1 MGEPRIRFDILA
13 NAEGKEDVAALARE
27 LDKLDEA
34 VDPQAAA
41 QARKLADEIRLLADK
56 RQAVQQFV
64 DQLKRVR
71 EADQAMA
78 SAQEAAQR
86 YGRELAGVNGPTK
99 AFSGQMEKLKDA
111 VKAARLEQQQSTR
124 ELDNA
129 RGTMGRLGL
138 STTDL
143 SGSQAR
149 LNAALQG
156 SKVQVQQLAAGYQQ
170 TAAAASAS
178 AATQATAHR
187 SIGSGITSIS
197 TQLSKLQSLASVAI
211 GGGVFGGLA
220 RDVAQTADAYNNL
233 GARIRIV
240 TGEGQAFTEAFD
252 GVFEIAKRTNTSVE
266 ETGNLFTKLAQAG
279 KELGLSQ
286 QQALGLTETINQAIQ
301 LSGGSADS
309 ARAAIVQ
316 LVQGLQ
322 SGVLRGEE
330 FNSIMEQSPR
340 LSKALAD
347 GLGVTTGELRKM
359 AQQGALT
366 TETVIKALQGQSAA
380 VQREFEQLPPTV
392 GRALQNLST
401 EWTRYVGEVDKA
413 NGISAGAARAIGL
426 LANNLGELGAVLGP
440 IGKTWAAY
448 KALDLS
454 RTFFAQAAAMREQVL
469 VQAAEQSARVAA
481 TSAIV
486 ANTAATAANTVAKT
500 ANAAAAA
507 ASAGAETRAAAASA
521 AATAASVTTG
531 GALRGV
537 LGLLGR
543 FTGAFGLAATAAFLF
558 YDTARDIFKGVGT
571 FIGEGIAKL
580 QGYKDRTD
588 ELTAASEAAAA
599 GARRE
604 AQAQAE
610 SAARRKEAAEAALG
624 LTAQSKA
631 LIGEFDGLIKKGESA
646 SEALGKLSKSLKLD
660 NVEGIQTAITALDA
674 LERKGAITADQLR
687 ETLGDALKG
696 LDLGKFEAQ
705 AIAAFDGTEQGAR
718 RLAAALDAIADES
731 LKRVGTS
738 AAEIATGFNEAAVS
752 AINDVDALARTL
764 DKLGV
769 DSERAGTLLAK
780 ALNKAADAA
789 STEKAV
795 EAVIARLEELGRQG
809 QISGDQ
815 LADGLDKAKRKLDEM
830 QSGVNSLAEA
840 YKTFGIT
847 SREELQRLAEKNRQ
861 AWELIRSDATL
872 SLEQKQAAFKK
883 YAESAIAANGGVAD
897 SMIKNQA
904 HALKLSIDV
913 DKTGKA
919 FGEADGAVGRT
930 TRLVNA
936 LGEEI
941 NKAGERLNQLAAGFN
956 TLASTI
962 ERNKS
967 VQSVLT
973 PSSGNSLA
981 SDGSSVLGPGG
992 GAVSFSSNAGSFTP
1006 PNLPGQ
1012 WVFDHQSW
1020 QLAGGPLPQG
1030 PNDHSFFKRVPGSE
1044 PSGGTPFGGTAG
1056 APASSYGI
1064 RAAPALAPTP
1074 APVTMNITIGSNQ
1087 HTVPAASQSAADALI
1102 KALED
1107 AYKAGGG
1114 P

>member
-1 MGEPRIRFDILA
+1 MAEPKIRFDILA

-170 TAAAASAS
+170 TATAAAASA
-178 AATQATAHR
+178 AKQATAHR
-187 SIGSGITSIS
+187 SIGSGITSLS
-197 TQLSKLQSLASVAI
+197 SQLSKLQSLASVAI

-252 GVFEIAKRTNTSVE
+252 GVFEIAKRTNSSLE

-366 TETVIKALQGQSAA
+366 TETVINALQGQSAA

-413 NGISAGAARAIGL
+413 NGISEGAAKAIGF
-426 LANNLGELGAVLGP
+426 LAEHLNELGQALKFAGLAV
-440 IGKTWAAY
+440 AAY
-448 KALDLS
+448 KALQLAQ
-454 RTFFAQAAAMREQVL
+454 TFFAIGAAARAS
-469 VQAAEQSARVAA
+469 AAAKAQDTAA
-481 TSAIV
+481 LV
-486 ANTAATAANTVAKT
+486 ANTAATHTNTAAKA
-500 ANAAAAA
+500 ANAAASAVA
-507 ASAGAETRAAAASA
+507 AGAANQVATATTA
-521 AATAASVTTG
+521 AATAQAASVGWLTRLG
-531 GALRGV
+531 GV
-537 LGLLGR
+537 LLR
-543 FTGAFGLAATAAFLF
+543 FAGWVGVAVTAVLALKSLFGSSSKAIEENSGTTRDNERAT
-558 YDTARDIFKGVGT
+558 RDN
-571 FIGEGIAKL
+571 AK
-580 QGYKDRTD
+580 
-588 ELTAASEAAAA
+588 
-599 GARRE
+599 
-604 AQAQAE
+604 AQAE
-610 SAARRKEAAEAALG
+610 LAQQARAAAEASLG
-624 LTAQSKA
+624 LTKESKA
-631 LIGEFDGLIKKGESA
+631 LVGAFDGIVKKGESA
-646 SEALGKLSKSLKLD
+646 IAALAKLSESLKLD

-687 ETLGDALKG
+687 DTLGKALKG
-696 LDLGKFEAQ
+696 LDLGTFEAQ
-705 AIAAFDGTEQGAR
+705 ARAAFDGSEQGVH
-718 RLAAALDAIADES
+718 RLAAALDAMADES
-731 LKRVGTS
+731 LRRAGTS
-738 AAEIATGFNEAAVS
+738 ARELATGFSEAATS
-752 AINDVDALARTL
+752 AINDVDVLAQTL
-764 DKLGV
+764 EKLAV
-769 DSERAGTLLAK
+769 DSDTAGRLLAK
-780 ALNKAADAA
+780 AMDKVAEAAT
-789 STEKAV
+789 TEKAV
-795 EAVIARLEELGRQG
+795 KAVIERLEELGKQG
-809 QISGDQ
+809 KISGEQ
-815 LADGLDKAKRKLDEM
+815 LAEGLDKAKKKLDEM
-830 QSGVNSLAEA
+830 KPGINSLAEA

-847 SREELQRLAEKNRQ
+847 SREELKRIAESNRQ
-861 AWELIRSDATL
+861 AWEMIRSDATL

-897 SMIKNQA
+897 STIKNQA
-904 HALKLSIDV
+904 QALKLAIEV
-913 DKTGKA
+913 DKTGKAFVKA
-919 FGEADGAVGRT
+919 FGEADGAVGKT
-930 TRLVNA
+930 TKLVNE

-941 NKAGERLNQLAAGFN
+941 NEAGERINQLAAGFN

-962 ERNKS
+962 ERNKA
-967 VQSVLT
+967 VKSVLT
-973 PSSGNSLA
+973 PTSGNTLA

-992 GAVSFSSNAGSFTP
+992 GAPSFSSEAGSFTP

-1012 WVFDHQSW
+1012 WVFDHKSW

-1030 PNDHSFFKRVPGSE
+1030 PNDHRFFKRVPGSE

-1064 RAAPALAPTP
+1064 RTAPAPAPAP
-1074 APVTMNITIGSNQ
+1074 APVTMNITIGGIQ
-1087 HTVPAASQSAADALI
+1087 HAVPPVSQSAADAMI